1 MVVVVVGGGV
11 VGGVVGIVGVVGGVV
26 GVVVVVDF
34 VGGACT
40 KPANSSAVLYCFA
53 LYSTID

>member
-1 MVVVVVGGGV
+1 MVVGGGGGVGGV
-11 VGGVVGIVGVVGGVV
+11 VGGVVGIVV
-26 GVVVVVDF
+26 GVVVVVDFVDF

-40 KPANSSAVLYCFA
+40 KPANSSAMLYCFA

>member
-1 MVVVVVGGGV
+1 MVVGGGGGVGGV
-11 VGGVVGIVGVVGGVV
+11 VGGVVGIVVG
-26 GVVVVVDF
+26 VVVVDF